1 MKPRK
6 KRHAYLKNCSVFTL
20 LCYMILKRYYQLFPN
35 MQLLNKSM
43 KKHKQIDCFAGIITC
58 VMVWYPFCTISV
70 CMNVYISVT
79 RRASATIICNQ
90 TRIYC
95 KNYFI
100 ILPRLFLL
108 YKSIK
113 IEFQP
118 TSTVQMHISFCEYSS
133 LSIK

>member
-6 KRHAYLKNCSVFTL
+6 KKHAYLKNCSVFTL

-43 KKHKQIDCFAGIITC
+43 KNHKRIDCFAGTITC
-58 VMVWYPFCTISV
+58 VMVWYPFRTISV
-70 CMNVYISVT
+70 CMNVYICVT
-79 RRASATIICNQ
+79 RRASASIICNQ

-108 YKSIK
+108 YKFIK
-113 IEFQP
+113 IEFLAYFY
-118 TSTVQMHISFCEYSS
+118 SENAHFLCEYS
-133 LSIK
+133 IK